1 MRIGYDARYI
11 NDRYHGI
18 GRYAF
23 QMLASLAEQGQ
34 QHSFTIFHGGGT
46 DSRFNWNRLSQ
57 LLNVE
62 MHAGPWPLYWP
73 QEQLFWPRLLKK
85 YGVDLFHTPY
95 FVAPVWKSPLA
106 SSVPVIITVHDLIF
120 DRYPDYMPAHWMR
133 PYYKIMMELSMKRAE
148 VIVTVSHHTA
158 NDLINYYNPP
168 KEKITTIPEGVDP
181 AFKIKKAEIIKTTV
195 REKYNLQQPFVLSV
209 GARRPHK
216 NLARLVDAYA
226 SLADRIP
233 HNLVLVGIPD
243 RRFEDEALKSVEEN
257 DLTNRVKFL
266 DWVPD
271 VDLPSIYQ
279 LADLVVIPS
288 IIEGFGLP
296 VLEAMACGTPV
307 AAADNSSLTEVAG
320 EAGLY
325 FDPLNSEQIALSMAE
340 VLFNPDMKL
349 RMAEAGIQRSTDF
362 TWESAASALLSIYD
376 RLNR

>member
-1 MRIGYDARYI
+1 
-11 NDRYHGI
+11 
-18 GRYAF
+18 
-23 QMLASLAEQGQ
+23 
-34 QHSFTIFHGGGT
+34 
-46 DSRFNWNRLSQ
+46 
-57 LLNVE
+57 
-62 MHAGPWPLYWP
+62 
-73 QEQLFWPRLLKK
+73 
-85 YGVDLFHTPY
+85 
-95 FVAPVWKSPLA
+95 
-106 SSVPVIITVHDLIF
+106 
-120 DRYPDYMPAHWMR
+120 
-133 PYYKIMMELSMKRAE
+133 
-148 VIVTVSHHTA
+148 
-158 NDLINYYNPP
+158 
-168 KEKITTIPEGVDP
+168 VDP